1 MRLKSTMLRA
11 SEALPFVLACGLAF
25 YGAMTISG
33 FTSVNNCRNLLDV
46 YSPLLIV
53 CLGQMLVMLTGGIDL
68 SATSTMALCS
78 VVGAKLMSE
87 DIGWVEPSAASVYIA
102 VAAMLGV
109 GFCIGAIN
117 GTAIAYLKMPP
128 FMVTLTTM
136 IFVGG
141 LATYVTQSKQVGGLP
156 DTFVNAT
163 TNTSLIVIVASVFS
177 TCCYLILKNHV
188 YGKWL
193 FAVGQN
199 VRTATVSGVPTK
211 EVIAS
216 SYVLSGIASA
226 FASMIYT
233 GQLAT
238 GSPSLGE
245 NLLLDIIGAVVIG
258 GTSLFG
264 GRGDVRLLCGGVLF
278 FVLLGSILDLMGWSP
293 FAVMVAKGAMILTAA
308 TVDSLRAR
316 WSQA

>member
-1 MRLKSTMLRA
+1 
-11 SEALPFVLACGLAF
+11 LPFALACGLALF
-25 YGAMTISG
+25 GAATITG
-33 FTSVNNCRNLLDV
+33 FASVNNGRNLLDV

-68 SATSTMALCS
+68 SVTATMALCS

-87 DIGWVEPSAASVYIA
+87 DTGWIAPSAASVP
-102 VAAMLGV
+102 VAIVAMLGV
-109 GFCIGAIN
+109 SVCIGLLN
-117 GTAIAYLKMPP
+117 GFAVAYLRMPP

-136 IFVGG
+136 IFVAG
-141 LATYVTQSKQVGGLP
+141 LATYVTQSEQVGGLP
-156 DTFVNAT
+156 SSFVDAA
-163 TNTSLIVIVASVFS
+163 TNTTF
-177 TCCYLILKNHV
+177 TILLAVLLAIACFFLLRNHV
-188 YGKWL
+188 FGKWL

-199 VRTATVSGVPTK
+199 IRTARVSGVPT
-211 EVIAS
+211 EAVIVA
-216 SYVLSGIASA
+216 SYVLSGLAA
-226 FASMIYT
+226 ALASMIYT

-278 FVLLGSILDLMGWSP
+278 FVLLDSILNLMGWSH
-293 FAVMVAKGAMILTAA
+293 FGVMIAKGVMILSAA
-308 TVDSLRAR
+308 TIDSVRAR